1 MIWGLKPMITKK
13 QLQENV
19 NKTKS
24 ETKAALQLIWDNLN
38 NGQRKKLVKDEEVY
52 QLLKRYGIVE

>member
-1 MIWGLKPMITKK
+1 MISKK

-24 ETKAALQLIWDNLN
+24 ETKSALQLIFNSLN
-38 NGQRKKLVKDEEVY
+38 QGQQKKLLKNDEVY
-52 QLLKRYGIVE
+52 QLLKRCGVLE

>member
-1 MIWGLKPMITKK
+1 MITKK

-24 ETKAALQLIWDNLN
+24 KTKAALQLIWDNLN
-38 NGQRKKLVKDEEVY
+38 NGQRKSWLRAKKS
-52 QLLKRYGIVE
+52 INC

>member
-1 MIWGLKPMITKK
+1 MISKK

-24 ETKAALQLIWDNLN
+24 ETKAALQLIYNSLN
-38 NGQRKKLVKDEEVY
+38 QGQQKKLIKNEEVY
-52 QLLKRYGIVE
+52 QLLKRYGVVE